1 MNQNTQGF
9 GSGTSKNF
17 TITGTNYNLPQ
28 RDLQAWSPSVGTFV
42 GWSNIYTLTGVTFSY
57 TSWNISTSSIF
68 RYRGSG
74 AVVTSQDFDPWGSS
88 SISNSTS
95 ASVLIDQVSDN
106 STRLGESFN
115 GETERLERG
124 SSAYYSWISTDTLGT
139 SISNQTG
146 TGPFC
151 DACLVGGYLVRPD
164 KYWLS
169 AGLSTL
175 QPNLTSY
182 KPDKNGSNPNYS
194 SHTQIA
200 TYHRKFYTTSVL
212 NISSFQMV
220 FSGSFGSS
228 GNALTALSSSQLK
241 VYIRR
246 VDCVTGGDFGFNAN
260 PLALH
265 GGLYNSGS
273 PANPFNDGASGVDTP
288 GSLIRTGGSSNT
300 VNATFGTFAAKTGF
314 WIELQIVDPDIKI
327 DYINVTLTFANN
339 TTDSV
344 PVT

>member
-1 MNQNTQGF
+1 
-9 GSGTSKNF
+9 
-17 TITGTNYNLPQ
+17 
-28 RDLQAWSPSVGTFV
+28 
-42 GWSNIYTLTGVTFSY
+42 
-57 TSWNISTSSIF
+57 
-68 RYRGSG
+68 
-74 AVVTSQDFDPWGSS
+74 
-88 SISNSTS
+88 
-95 ASVLIDQVSDN
+95 
-106 STRLGESFN
+106 
-115 GETERLERG
+115 
-124 SSAYYSWISTDTLGT
+124 
-139 SISNQTG
+139 
-146 TGPFC
+146 
-151 DACLVGGYLVRPD
+151 
-164 KYWLS
+164 
-169 AGLSTL
+169 
-175 QPNLTSY
+175 
-182 KPDKNGSNPNYS
+182 
-194 SHTQIA
+194 
-200 TYHRKFYTTSVL
+200 
-212 NISSFQMV
+212 MV

-314 WIELQIVDPDIKI
+314 WMELQIVDPDIKL

-339 TTDSV
+339 TTDSA